1 VVSKE
6 QWPEGR
12 LLRLVLG
19 PEGQPFV
26 DLQSRAGGR
35 GVYVRADS
43 LAEALAP
50 KVLGKTFRGR
60 AKVLASPEIEAVLK
74 ATRQALDQ
82 RLFELCGLARRAAK
96 VELGVDAVVE
106 GLAEGGGPVVV
117 VIADDLSAR
126 SLERVEEAMARRAG
140 GVTRIPLGTQNELG
154 RAVGRDRL
162 GVLLVSDE
170 RFRSRLECEAERRS
184 GLRITSLDDS
194 RKSH

>member
-1 VVSKE
+1 M
-6 QWPEGR
+6 PERR

-35 GVYVRADS
+35 GVYVKAES

-50 KVLGKTFRGR
+50 KSLGKTFRGR
-60 AKVLASPEIEAVLK
+60 AKVLASPEIEAVLN
-74 ATRQALDQ
+74 ATRRALDQ
-82 RLFELCGLARRAAK
+82 RLLELCGLARRAAK
-96 VELGVDAVVE
+96 AELGVDAVVA
-106 GLAEGGGPVVV
+106 GLAEGGGPVAVV
-117 VIADDLSAR
+117 VAQDLSAR
-126 SLERVEEAMARRAG
+126 SLERVEEAISKRVG
-140 GVTRIPLGTQNELG
+140 EVTRISLGTQSELG

-170 RFRSRLECEAERRS
+170 RFRSRLECEAGRRS
-184 GLRITSLDDS
+184 GLRIASEDDA